1 MAAAGTKRSSVDN
14 LDVPDF
20 HRRLTTAA
28 DDLSIID
35 SPAANTGTG
44 KDTNH
49 AVSPSGGAMLELAE
63 NTGVDIIQ

>member
-1 MAAAGTKRSSVDN
+1 MDVATRSICCWLSSAKIG
-14 LDVPDF
+14 
-20 HRRLTTAA
+20 RLRT
-28 DDLSIID
+28 S
-35 SPAANTGTG
+35 ANTGTG